1 MTAQRILIIEDEH
14 RISDFI
20 SKGLMA
26 EGFDPTVVST
36 GSDGVREVFDPRSG
50 EGYQLV
56 ILDLGLPDVD
66 GFEVLKKIRSRYPQL
81 PVIILTARTSG
92 ADTVTGLTSGADDYV
107 PKPFRFPELVARI
120 RLRLKDHE
128 ALGEANGGAS
138 PGMNGLNGQY
148 GSNGA
153 HGTNGG
159 GPGADLDAEILR
171 HADLVL
177 DPVRH
182 LVSLN
187 EQTVELSPREFS
199 LAETFLRHPGQAL
212 TRDQLLSRVWGDDFE
227 GSSNVVDVYVRYL
240 RTKLGAPRFATVR
253 GIGYRLVEERH
264 YQPEA

>member
-14 RISDFI
+14 RISDFV

-26 EGFDPTVVST
+26 EGFDPTVVAT
-36 GSDGVREVFDPRSG
+36 GADGVREVYEPRSG

-66 GFEVLKKIRSRYPQL
+66 GFEVLKKIRARYPQL

-120 RLRLKDHE
+120 RLRLKAHEGLGDTDH
-128 ALGEANGGAS
+128 G
-138 PGMNGLNGQY
+138 
-148 GSNGA
+148 NGA
-153 HGTNGG
+153 TGSGGSRGARSGEGTGEHRND
-159 GPGADLDAEILR
+159 PDAEIMR
-171 HADLVL
+171 HTDLVL

-182 LVSLN
+182 LVTLDDDV
-187 EQTVELSPREFS
+187 VELSPREFT

-212 TRDQLLSRVWGDDFE
+212 TRDQLLSRVWGDDFD

-240 RTKLGAPRFATVR
+240 RTKLGAARFSTVR
-253 GIGYRLVEERH
+253 GIGYRLVEEKN

>member
-14 RISDFI
+14 RISDFV

-36 GSDGVREVFDPRSG
+36 GADGVREVYEPHSG
-50 EGYQLV
+50 QGYQLV

-66 GFEVLKKIRSRYPQL
+66 GFEVLKKIRARYPQL

-120 RLRLKDHE
+120 RLRLKAHE
-128 ALGEANGGAS
+128 GLGDADTGDGA
-138 PGMNGLNGQY
+138 
-148 GSNGA
+148 
-153 HGTNGG
+153 GG
-159 GPGADLDAEILR
+159 GGRSRGFSSGAGAENGRRDPDAEILR
-171 HADLVL
+171 HTDLVL

-182 LVSLN
+182 LVTLDDAV
-187 EQTVELSPREFS
+187 VELSPREFT

-212 TRDQLLSRVWGDDFE
+212 TRDQLLSRVWGDDFD

-240 RTKLGAPRFATVR
+240 RTKLGATRFITVR
-253 GIGYRLVEERH
+253 GIGYRLVDEKN

>member
-14 RISDFI
+14 RISDFV

-26 EGFDPTVVST
+26 EGFEPTVVST
-36 GSDGVREVFDPRSG
+36 GADGVREVYDPRSG

-56 ILDLGLPDVD
+56 ILDLGLPDID
-66 GFEVLKKIRSRYPQL
+66 GFEVLKKIRARFPQL

-120 RLRLKDHE
+120 RLRLKAHE
-128 ALGEANGGAS
+128 GMGDDDSASGAGGSWSHGSNSNGGTA
-138 PGMNGLNGQY
+138 Q
-148 GSNGA
+148 
-153 HGTNGG
+153 
-159 GPGADLDAEILR
+159 DAETLR
-171 HADLVL
+171 HADLVI

-182 LVSLN
+182 LVTLD
-187 EQTVELSPREFS
+187 ETVVELSPREFT

-240 RTKLGAPRFATVR
+240 RTKLGASRFSTVR
-253 GIGYRLVEERH
+253 GIGYRLVEERN

>member
-1 MTAQRILIIEDEH
+1 MTAQRILIIEDEQ
-14 RISDFI
+14 RISDFV
-20 SKGLMA
+20 SKGLMS
-26 EGFDPTVVST
+26 EGFEPTAVST
-36 GSDGVREVFDPRSG
+36 GADGIREVFDACSG

-56 ILDLGLPDVD
+56 ILDLGLPDMD
-66 GFEVLKKIRSRYPQL
+66 GFEVLKKIRSGYPQL

-120 RLRLKDHE
+120 RLRLKAHE
-128 ALGEANGGAS
+128 GKGDDDSASGAGGSWSHRGNSNGGTA
-138 PGMNGLNGQY
+138 Q
-148 GSNGA
+148 
-153 HGTNGG
+153 
-159 GPGADLDAEILR
+159 DAETLR
-171 HADLVL
+171 HADLVI

-182 LVSLN
+182 LVTLD
-187 EQTVELSPREFS
+187 ETVVELSPREFT

-240 RTKLGAPRFATVR
+240 RTKLGASRFSTVR
-253 GIGYRLVEERH
+253 GIGYRLVEERN

>member
-14 RISDFI
+14 RISDFV
-20 SKGLMA
+20 SKGLMS
-26 EGFDPTVVST
+26 EGFEPTVVST
-36 GSDGVREVFDPRSG
+36 GADGVREVFDPRSG

-56 ILDLGLPDVD
+56 ILDLGLPDMD

-120 RLRLKDHE
+120 RLRLKTHE
-128 ALGEANGGAS
+128 GMGDDDPASGAGGS
-138 PGMNGLNGQY
+138 RSH
-148 GSNGA
+148 GSNSAG
-153 HGTNGG
+153 GTD
-159 GPGADLDAEILR
+159 PDAETLR
-171 HADLVL
+171 HADLVI

-182 LVSLN
+182 LVTLD
-187 EQTVELSPREFS
+187 ETVVELSPREFT

-240 RTKLGAPRFATVR
+240 RTKLGASRFSTVR
-253 GIGYRLVEERH
+253 GIGYRLVEERN